1 MTAPTEKQQ
10 VGAAQGTW
18 LVARREITTRVRS
31 KAFIFGTLAII
42 VAIGAYIALISFLG
56 NGESSSRVGV
66 TADTAVLGEQLTV
79 AGDAL
84 GQTIE
89 VEDVTDAEAAEQRV
103 RDGDLDVLL
112 TGTPGEPVAVVDE
125 ELDLQLNGILTGV
138 VQQQSLNE
146 RISEAGLDPVEVQ
159 QEVAATTVEVRALG
173 QADEDRGQR
182 LMLAIASAF
191 LLYMAVIMYGS
202 MVTMGVIE
210 EKASRVVELL
220 LSTLRPW
227 QLMLGKVLG
236 IGTVGLI
243 QIAAIGAVG
252 VVAGT
257 ALDAFTLPGAA
268 VLTVLST
275 VMWYLLGFLSFA
287 ALFASA
293 GSLVS
298 RQEDASSVT
307 TPITLLAVLPFVIGF
322 PRLMSDAN
330 DTLTT
335 VLSYIPLFSPTL
347 MSTRTALGVAEPWEI
362 ALAVALSVA
371 ATGVIVWIGGRLYS
385 NAVLRTGS
393 RVKLRDALRG

>member
-1 MTAPTEKQQ
+1 MSAPTQQRQ

-42 VAIGAYIALISFLG
+42 LAIGGYIALISFLG
-56 NGESSSRVGV
+56 NGESTSRVGV
-66 TADTAVLGEQLTV
+66 TSDTAVIGEQLTV

-89 VEDVTDAEAAEQRV
+89 VEDVTDAAAAEQRV

-112 TGTPGEPVAVVDE
+112 TGSPSEPVAVVDE
-125 ELDLQLNGILTGV
+125 ELDTQLNGVLTAV
-138 VQQQSLNE
+138 VQQQALNE
-146 RISEAGLDPVEVQ
+146 RISEAGLDPVAVQ
-159 QEVAATTVEVRALG
+159 QEVAGTTVEVRALG
-173 QADEDRGQR
+173 QVDEDLGQR
-182 LMLAIASAF
+182 LMLAVASAF
-191 LLYMAVIMYGS
+191 LLYMAVILYGS

-243 QIAAIGAVG
+243 QVAAIGIVG
-252 VVAGT
+252 VVAGV

-268 VLTVLST
+268 ALTILST

-287 ALFASA
+287 ALFATA

-322 PRLMSDAN
+322 PRLMNDAN
-330 DTLTT
+330 DTVSA
-335 VLSYIPLFSPTL
+335 VLSYVPLFSPTL

-362 ALAVALSVA
+362 ALAVALSIA
-371 ATGVIVWIGGRLYS
+371 ATGVFVWVGGRLYS